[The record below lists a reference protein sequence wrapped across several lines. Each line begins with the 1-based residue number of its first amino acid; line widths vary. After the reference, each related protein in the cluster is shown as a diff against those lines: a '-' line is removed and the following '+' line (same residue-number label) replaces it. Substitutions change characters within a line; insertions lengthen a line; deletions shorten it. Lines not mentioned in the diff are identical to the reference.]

1 MKKNIPIVF
10 SIQQESSEGLT
21 WAEFSQTK
29 WSEFNLF
36 TWMDIRKIFKQYLL
50 FSIQIIKSLTNA
62 LKLFIKKTF
71 LLRWYMFQLDVGV
84 ELDFVW
90 YDEVG

>member
-36 TWMDIRKIFKQYLL
+36 TWMDIREIFKQYLL
-50 FSIQIIKSLTNA
+50 FSIQIIKSLTHDLNV
-62 LKLFIKKTF
+62 FIKKTF
-71 LLRWYMFQLDVGV
+71 SVR
-84 ELDFVW
+84 
-90 YDEVG
+90 